1 MQNKSLWMG
10 AAFVALTTAAHAA
23 ESTTIDARTGS
34 QSTAAQPETIPT
46 QLAQNFPIQNPP
58 PRTAADT
65 GNNNNLEGRV
75 RALEDAVQ
83 AQQERASSDRTRLST
98 LEQNYSYAAW
108 TFDNGRPTLAT
119 GDGRFTMSVRLRMQ
133 SDFAGFMQDST
144 HPTGFAGPADLSSGV
159 VMRRAYFGVE
169 GYVYKDFWYELRL
182 NAGGS
187 DGGNN
192 PTCTATTATTIST
205 PPGGTATS
213 TSTCA
218 IGSIEP
224 AGEGD
229 PLLNKMVVTYVGIP
243 NLHINVGVIE
253 PSFMMEGSTT
263 SKDLIWLERPEIE
276 NIAADSFGA
285 GDSRRGIEVGWSQT
299 DTFWPG
305 DNVAFD
311 TAFTGGK
318 TGSAAGHGNGGDE
331 QDQILGRF
339 VDRFWSDGISNLEVG
354 ASAAKVLYSGN
365 SAGGGSQTLR
375 FRDRPEIRVDGTR
388 LIDTGAIAAKNGDMY
403 AFDFQGNLQNFF
415 LEGEYAHFE
424 MDRQCGALTVANNAR
439 CTSSSA
445 VIDHPN
451 FDGWTIGGTWILTGE
466 TKAYNVTGLA
476 ETQASFGQ
484 PVPSRPFSL
493 TGGSWGTWELAARY
507 SDTDLSWMKSQTAV
521 TNTLG
526 TSQLA
531 GVLGGEER
539 ILDLGVNWYLNRN
552 VRLMLDDLIVTVKK
566 GTATIPNRDGQDLNI
581 IGMRLQFAN

>member
-1 MQNKSLWMG
+1 MAG
-10 AAFVALTTAAHAA
+10 AALLALTAQAQAAQP
-23 ESTTIDARTGS
+23 STIDATSDAR
-34 QSTAAQPETIPT
+34 STSAQPATVPV

-83 AQQERASSDRTRLST
+83 AQQDRAASDRTRLST
-98 LEQNYSYAAW
+98 LEQNYNYAAW

-119 GDGRFTMSVRLRMQ
+119 GDGRFTMSVRLRFQ
-133 SDFAGFMQDST
+133 TDFAGFMQDST

-169 GYVYKDFWYELRL
+169 GYVYKDFWYEFRL

-192 PTCTATTATTIST
+192 PTCTATTTTAISS

-229 PLLNKMVVTYVGIP
+229 PLLNKAVITYVGIP
-243 NLHINVGVIE
+243 GLHINVGVIE

-299 DTFWPG
+299 DTLWPG
-305 DNVAFD
+305 DNLAID
-311 TAFTGGK
+311 MAFTGGK

-339 VDRFWSDGISNLEVG
+339 VDRFWSDGISNLEIGV
-354 ASAAKVLYSGN
+354 SAAKALYTGN

-424 MDRQCGALTVANNAR
+424 MDRQCGALTVANNGR

-451 FDGWTIGGTWILTGE
+451 FDGWTIGGSWILTGE
-466 TKAYNVTGLA
+466 TKTYVPTGLA

-493 TGGSWGTWELAARY
+493 MGGSWGAWELAARY

-539 ILDLGVNWYLNRN
+539 ILDLALNWYPNRN
-552 VRLMLDDLIVTVKK
+552 VRVMLDDNIVTVKK
-566 GTATIPNRDGQDLNI
+566 GTAAIPNRDGQDLNI
-581 IGMRLQFAN
+581 IGLRLQFAN